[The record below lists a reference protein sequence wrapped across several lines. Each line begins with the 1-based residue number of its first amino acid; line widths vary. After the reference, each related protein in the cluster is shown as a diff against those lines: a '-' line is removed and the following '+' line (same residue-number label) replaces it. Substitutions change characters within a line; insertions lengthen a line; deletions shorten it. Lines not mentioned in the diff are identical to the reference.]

1 MKTFLRFVLLFL
13 ILVSVA
19 MVSALTAMRFAI
31 HGREVAVPKLVG
43 LTRAAAEQQ
52 ANSDGLIVEVENHF
66 YSADTAEGKVISQ
79 SPAPGSTVRR
89 GWKVR
94 IAESLG
100 PQKAQVPDL
109 IGQSARAAE
118 INVHQRGLEIGSI
131 AVAELPATAQ
141 DEIIAQNPPAEAALV
156 ESPKIN
162 LLVAA
167 PEKERQFV
175 MPSFVGKRIGDIRQ
189 QIEDAGFEVR
199 VQDPGCTGPAGA
211 STPPCS
217 KDSGVISKQF
227 PAAGQ
232 RITSGSPISFE
243 LNHSLF
249 Q

>member
-1 MKTFLRFVLLFL
+1 
-13 ILVSVA
+13 

-43 LTRAAAEQQ
+43 LTRAAAEQA
-52 ANSDGLIVEVENHF
+52 ANSDGLILEVENHF
-66 YSADTAEGKVISQ
+66 YSPDVGEGKVISQ

-118 INVHQRGLEIGSI
+118 MNVHQRGLEIGSI
-131 AVAELPATAQ
+131 AVANVPGTTQ
-141 DEIIAQNPPAEAALV
+141 DEIIAQNPPADAALV
-156 ESPKIN
+156 ESPKID

-167 PEKERQFV
+167 PEKEQQFV

-199 VQDPGCTGPAGA
+199 VQDSGCIGPVGI
-211 STPPCS
+211 SVPPCT
-217 KDSGVISKQF
+217 KDSGIVARQF
-227 PAAGQ
+227 PNAGQ
-232 RITSGSPISFE
+232 RITAGSAIAFE
-243 LNHSLF
+243 LTH
-249 Q
+249 